1 MRING
6 FVWLPDIVDKIEH
19 KHHLDQDEVEE
30 VFFNRPRYSFVERGH
45 RTGEDVFAATGQTD
59 AGRYIIVNRILHLE
73 EKWFRLD
80 SKRTRYGRTRAK
92 TP

>member
-45 RTGEDVFAATGQTD
+45 RTGENVYAATGQTD
-59 AGRYIIVNRILHLE
+59 AGRYIIVFFILKKNGSALIVSA
-73 EKWFRLD
+73 RD
-80 SKRTRYGRTRAK
+80 MDTRERRHHE
-92 TP
+92 